1 MKNWLKT
8 RINFSDLISIVVKKK
23 EIGLKYELENNVN
36 LISLENNKIEI
47 AFNENLDKNFMKDL
61 TYKLM
66 DWTGERWIILL
77 SKKKGLKSMK
87 DIKIEKKKNNLFDIK
102 NSLLYK
108 SATNLFPDAEIT
120 DIKDL
125 ESQNDE
131 WFQQNFRKS

>member
-1 MKNWLKT
+1 
-8 RINFSDLISIVVKKK
+8 
-23 EIGLKYELENNVN
+23 
-36 LISLENNKIEI
+36 
-47 AFNENLDKNFMKDL
+47 
-61 TYKLM
+61 M

-131 WFQQNFRKS
+131 